1 MRRRTAALA
10 TTALVLGGC
19 SIRDKGGSLDAS
31 AAPAALPKAATAP
44 ERPGM
49 ILIPEGVL
57 RAGTPRGRAPRIAE
71 EEAAGVPVVLKAFYI
86 DRLPYPN
93 EAGGIPTTNVTRD
106 DAARMC
112 SAEKKRLCTELEWE
126 RACKGPSNS
135 TYEYGDAYKENVCDT
150 GRPALVA
157 ARRPS
162 GERTACKSGFGV
174 MELHGGAWEWTDS
187 VWNRG
192 AAARPAVL
200 HVLRGGNAE
209 AGEIVGRCANAIA
222 RGGTTK
228 SPATGFRC
236 CAGEP
241 NLAVVKVPD
250 PQVIVFE
257 RALELQKAA
266 TVLRSVGTK
275 ALGGGQGDAEFVAR
289 VAWFWRPTPN
299 DELRIVSGCIDS
311 VAAPRVDA
319 GVDKRAR
326 CGVLVARI
334 VEAEPSVDERMD
346 QPPSADAG
354 APLVR
359 AGGGTVDV
367 QLLASIESG
376 YQLSE
381 VVLFGNAKRLRMWGI
396 DKAGTFVREFGYSFG
411 RVEVG
416 EPKRH

>member
-1 MRRRTAALA
+1 MPRPVRL
-10 TTALVLGGC
+10 
-19 SIRDKGGSLDAS
+19 S
-31 AAPAALPKAATAP
+31 A
-44 ERPGM
+44 
-49 ILIPEGVL
+49 
-57 RAGTPRGRAPRIAE
+57 
-71 EEAAGVPVVLKAFYI
+71 
-86 DRLPYPN
+86 
-93 EAGGIPTTNVTRD
+93 
-106 DAARMC
+106 
-112 SAEKKRLCTELEWE
+112 
-126 RACKGPSNS
+126 
-135 TYEYGDAYKENVCDT
+135 
-150 GRPALVA
+150 
-157 ARRPS
+157 
-162 GERTACKSGFGV
+162 
-174 MELHGGAWEWTDS
+174 
-187 VWNRG
+187 
-192 AAARPAVL
+192 
-200 HVLRGGNAE
+200 
-209 AGEIVGRCANAIA
+209 VGANAIA

-250 PQVIVFE
+250 PQVIVFVE

-266 TVLRSVGTK
+266 TALRSVGTK

-334 VEAEPSVDERMD
+334 VEAEPTVDERMD

-354 APLVR
+354 APRARWWWDRRRAAPREHRVR
-359 AGGGTVDV
+359 ATNSRRSFS
-367 QLLASIESG
+367 LATRS
-376 YQLSE
+376 
-381 VVLFGNAKRLRMWGI
+381 ALRMWGI

-416 EPKRH
+416 EPKRY